1 MTCSA
6 LQNSFALQVACRVM
20 GSEKWVIKGYIRI
33 MEEKS
38 DTIIVFRV

>member
-6 LQNSFALQVACRVM
+6 LQNSFVLQVACGVM
-20 GSEKWVIKGYIRI
+20 GSEKWVIKAYIGI
-33 MEEKS
+33 MERKS